1 MRKNKYTTLKDFTS
15 QYTGNWNPSDGN
27 WYGLD
32 FYYRG
37 NEYRFHTGTM
47 YANENEVLE
56 DGREVLFGLYLKNDN
71 NKYTLLEQFATMNEV
86 LESNAIQ
93 NTPFK
98 IVILDNETEL
108 LGQD

>member
-1 MRKNKYTTLKDFTS
+1 MRKNEYTTLKDFTS
-15 QYTGNWNPSDGN
+15 QYTGKWNPSDGY

-32 FYYRG
+32 FFYRG

-47 YANENEVLE
+47 YTNENEVLK
-56 DGREVLFGLYLKNDN
+56 DGREVFFGLYLKNENDTY
-71 NKYTLLEQFATMNEV
+71 KLLDQFASMDDA
-86 LESNAIQ
+86 LESTVIE

-98 IVILDNETEL
+98 IVIMADETEL

>member
-1 MRKNKYTTLKDFTS
+1 MRKNEFAKLKDFTS
-15 QYTGNWNPSDGN
+15 QYTGTWNPSDGN

-32 FYYRG
+32 FYYQG

-47 YANENEVLE
+47 YASEDEVLE
-56 DGREVLFGLYLKNDN
+56 DGREVLFGLYLKIDSSS
-71 NKYTLLEQFATMNEV
+71 YTLLAQFATMDEV
-86 LESNAIQ
+86 LESNAIE

-98 IVILDNETEL
+98 KVILDNETEL

>member
-1 MRKNKYTTLKDFTS
+1 MRKNEYTTLKEFTS
-15 QYTGNWNPSDGN
+15 QYTGEWNPPNGN

-32 FYYRG
+32 FSYHG

-56 DGREVLFGLYLKNDN
+56 NGKEVLFGLYFKNDN
-71 NKYTLLEQFATMNEV
+71 DNYTLLEQFATMDDV
-86 LESNAIQ
+86 LESNVIE

-98 IVILDNETEL
+98 IVIMADETEL

>member
-1 MRKNKYTTLKDFTS
+1 MRKNEYTILKEFTS
-15 QYTGNWNPSDGN
+15 QYTGEWNPPNGN

-32 FYYRG
+32 FSYHG

-56 DGREVLFGLYLKNDN
+56 NGKEVLFGLYFKNDN
-71 NKYTLLEQFATMNEV
+71 DNYTLLEQFATMDDV
-86 LESNAIQ
+86 LESNVIE

-98 IVILDNETEL
+98 IVIMADETEL